1 MLRPHTFRLDD
12 ATRPAAPLG
21 YDRRAIAARRQAARW
36 GSPGVVVIFG
46 FGGGSAQDLG
56 EAVPARCP
64 NCHNDVY
71 LHHVRSQKSFSLY
84 FVPIAQYGTNEY
96 LLCPICQK
104 GLQVTPQNR
113 QAVTSMAMA
122 TRSLRQGHLSADA
135 YRGEVARF
143 WAALGMP
150 TLVPGAAPSLP
161 GAVPPAAGAS
171 GAPGATGAP
180 ALAERLADLARLHDD
195 GVLTDAEFEAAK
207 ARLIGG

>member
-1 MLRPHTFRLDD
+1 M
-12 ATRPAAPLG
+12 
-21 YDRRAIAARRQAARW
+21 
-36 GSPGVVVIFG
+36 VVICG

-56 EAVPARCP
+56 EAAPARCP

-96 LLCPICQK
+96 LLCPICQR

-113 QAVTSMAMA
+113 QAVTSIALA
-122 TRSLRQGHLSADA
+122 TRSFRQGHLSVDA
-135 YRGEVARF
+135 YRDEVARF

-150 TLVPGAAPSLP
+150 ALVPGGPPPATGAIPPIAGAPVPPSGAGPAKAP
-161 GAVPPAAGAS
+161 GAAGGQRAGVAS
-171 GAPGATGAP
+171 GAAGGP
-180 ALAERLADLARLHDD
+180 ALADQLADLAQLHDA

-207 ARLIGG
+207 ARLIGS

>member
-1 MLRPHTFRLDD
+1 MGD
-12 ATRPAAPLG
+12 
-21 YDRRAIAARRQAARW
+21 
-36 GSPGVVVIFG
+36 PGMVVIFG

-56 EAVPARCP
+56 EAAPARCP

-96 LLCPICQK
+96 LLCPICQR

-113 QAVTSMAMA
+113 QAVTSISLA
-122 TRSLRQGHLSADA
+122 TKSFRQGHLAAAA

-150 TLVPGAAPSLP
+150 TLVPGGAPPTPAAIPPIGGAPPRP
-161 GAVPPAAGAS
+161 GAAAGAGA
-171 GAPGATGAP
+171 GAPGSAP
-180 ALAERLADLARLHDD
+180 ALAEQLADLARLHDA

-207 ARLIGG
+207 ARLIAG

>member
-1 MLRPHTFRLDD
+1 M
-12 ATRPAAPLG
+12 
-21 YDRRAIAARRQAARW
+21 
-36 GSPGVVVIFG
+36 GSPDVVVIFG

-71 LHHVRSQKSFSLY
+71 LHHVRSRKSFSLY

-96 LLCPICQK
+96 LLCPICQH
-104 GLQVTPQNR
+104 GIQVTPQNR

-122 TRSLRQGHLSADA
+122 TRSFRQGHLTADA

-143 WAALGMP
+143 WSSLGMP
-150 TLVPGAAPSLP
+150 TLAPGGTPPVPASIPPMGGALDGRS
-161 GAVPPAAGAS
+161 AAG
-171 GAPGATGAP
+171 TP
-180 ALAERLADLARLHDD
+180 ALADQLADLARLHDD
-195 GVLTDAEFEAAK
+195 GVLTDTEFEAAK

>member
-1 MLRPHTFRLDD
+1 M
-12 ATRPAAPLG
+12 
-21 YDRRAIAARRQAARW
+21 
-36 GSPGVVVIFG
+36 GSPDVVVIFG

-71 LHHVRSQKSFSLY
+71 LHHVRSQKAFSLY
-84 FVPIAQYGTNEY
+84 FVPIARYGTNEY
-96 LLCPICQK
+96 LLCPICQR

-122 TRSLRQGHLSADA
+122 TRSFRQGHLAADA

-143 WAALGMP
+143 WAVLGMP
-150 TLVPGAAPSLP
+150 TLAPGGAPQAPAAIPPVGGAPAGPSAASPAGGGGANVPGAR
-161 GAVPPAAGAS
+161 GAAG
-171 GAPGATGAP
+171 TP
-180 ALAERLADLARLHDD
+180 ALADQLADLARLHDD
-195 GVLTDAEFEAAK
+195 GVLSDAEFEAAK